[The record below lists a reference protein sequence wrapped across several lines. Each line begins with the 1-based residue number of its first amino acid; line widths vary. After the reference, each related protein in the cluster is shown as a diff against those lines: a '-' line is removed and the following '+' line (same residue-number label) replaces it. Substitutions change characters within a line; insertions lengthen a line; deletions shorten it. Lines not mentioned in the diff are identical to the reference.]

1 MGPVT
6 YEVHHLRKNKVKQ
19 VYNVNLVKEWREVPV
34 HILVVSLLVAEV
46 EIEGKD
52 ENTLADS
59 SEHA

>member
-19 VYNVNLVKEWREVPV
+19 VYNVNLLKEWKEVPV
-34 HILVVSLLVAEV
+34 HVLVVAEV

-52 ENTLADS
+52 ENTLANS
-59 SEHA
+59 GEHA